1 MRSGSFLATVLLGV
15 VALAHLARLVL
26 GLNVQIGS
34 FQVPQW
40 MSLVAFLLCGGLAVA
55 LFIDSRRK

>member
-15 VALAHLARLVL
+15 VSLAHLARLIL
-26 GLNVQIGS
+26 RLNVEIGS
-34 FQVPQW
+34 YQVPQW

-55 LFIDSRRK
+55 LHLESRRK